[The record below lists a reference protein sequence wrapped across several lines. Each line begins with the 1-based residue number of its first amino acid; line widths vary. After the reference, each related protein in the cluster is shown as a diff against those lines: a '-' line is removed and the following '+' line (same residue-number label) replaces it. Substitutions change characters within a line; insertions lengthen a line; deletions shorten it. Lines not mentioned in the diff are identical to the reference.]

1 VPSFECDNWR
11 QRLNKEQDHGEEWA
25 ITHSINNNSNDK
37 QHENSHERGEATAT
51 TGGGTTAHSV
61 SVCGHQNNYNRP
73 HAQHKQTERYQQQ
86 IDNKSADQEQRP
98 PSRFFTAYTISPY
111 NRLHRHNNISIVNSN
126 ISIAYAFLVHS
137 QDSIDSLQESIGLL
151 YSEKD
156 VFFIHADSTTTPKK
170 TLETL
175 SKTYARFTN
184 IRILNASVS
193 LTSSWGSIDL
203 LHAEIA
209 LLREALWFDAV
220 KWDVFLLLDGAAF
233 PLQRSQTI
241 RNALDPVVADKQA
254 VLAGAFDAQ
263 RWKQVEGKN
272 VLEHC
277 TETFESKK
285 SKSCASHAWKGGKGF
300 NRAGKAK
307 TPDNKPVYKGS
318 QWIVLSR
325 PAAEFSMRD
334 DMMLPWLKFFSG
346 SFAPDEMFFQSI
358 LANVH
363 WSIAEDFRYLVKIH
377 SKKGCES
384 YEPVRKLG
392 FSPCTLGLAD
402 WKDIRQAQ
410 NDGFLFARKFFG
422 RDPVKDKI

>member
-1 VPSFECDNWR
+1 MAGSVAGRRR
-11 QRLNKEQDHGEEWA
+11 QRVAVLLLALFVLAAWFA
-25 ITHSINNNSNDK
+25 ITRNSISTPTSTQTSQYQK
-37 QHENSHERGEATAT
+37 
-51 TGGGTTAHSV
+51 
-61 SVCGHQNNYNRP
+61 NYNRP
-73 HAQHKQTERYQQQ
+73 HTQQHMHEQMPRQKHP
-86 IDNKSADQEQRP
+86 IDNDESDQQPRP

-111 NRLHRHNNISIVNSN
+111 DKFHRHNNISIINSN

-151 YSEKD
+151 YSEND
-156 VFFIHADSTTTPKK
+156 AFFIHADRTTTPKK

-175 SKTYARFTN
+175 SKSYARFTN

-203 LHAEIA
+203 LRAEIA
-209 LLREALWFDAV
+209 LLREALSFDVV

-233 PLQRSQTI
+233 PMQRPQRI
-241 RNALDPVVADKQA
+241 RNALDPVVVGKQA
-254 VLAGAFDAQ
+254 VLAGAFDA
-263 RWKQVEGKN
+263 RGLPQVTGRN

-277 TETFESKK
+277 TETFESRK
-285 SKSCASHAWKGGKGF
+285 SKSCVSHAWKGGKGF
-300 NRAGKAK
+300 NRAKKAK
-307 TPDNKPVYKGS
+307 TPGNQPVYKGS
-318 QWIVLSR
+318 QWVVLSR

-334 DMMLPWLKFFSG
+334 DIALPWLKFFSG

-363 WSIAEDFRYLVKIH
+363 WSLADDFKYMVKIH
-377 SKKGCES
+377 SNKGCES

-402 WKDIRQAQ
+402 WKDIRKAQ
-410 NDGFLFARKFFG
+410 DDGFLFARKFYG
-422 RDPVKDKI
+422 RDPVKDKIVEHTYKNL